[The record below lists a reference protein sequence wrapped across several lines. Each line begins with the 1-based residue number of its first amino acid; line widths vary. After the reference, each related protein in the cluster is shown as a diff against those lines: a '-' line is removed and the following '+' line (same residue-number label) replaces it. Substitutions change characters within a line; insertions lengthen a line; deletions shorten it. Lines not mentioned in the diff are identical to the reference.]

1 MEVFYKDRL
10 LGNALRASPLF
21 RPLSDGEKR
30 TVSDRFVRHSLPPQ
44 TVLLEQ
50 GKPGGGICLL
60 LRGKGE
66 QVPLPGLKEGDI
78 FGEISALL
86 DGPCTATVRTASF
99 CAVLE
104 LSRDDFKSLVLP
116 NPEVKAIVRKMAG
129 ERLQRTAD
137 LLDRESSILPD
148 YIV

>member
-1 MEVFYKDRL
+1 DEVRLPAGQTIFNVGDPGGAVYIVLSGEVELFFVDATGDR
-10 LGNALRASPLF
+10 
-21 RPLSDGEKR
+21 
-30 TVSDRFVRHSLPPQ
+30 
-44 TVLLEQ
+44 VLLEVAH
-50 GKPGGGICLL
+50 PGD
-60 LRGKGE
+60 
-66 QVPLPGLKEGDI
+66 V
-78 FGEISALL
+78 FGEISLLL

-99 CAVLE
+99 CEVLE